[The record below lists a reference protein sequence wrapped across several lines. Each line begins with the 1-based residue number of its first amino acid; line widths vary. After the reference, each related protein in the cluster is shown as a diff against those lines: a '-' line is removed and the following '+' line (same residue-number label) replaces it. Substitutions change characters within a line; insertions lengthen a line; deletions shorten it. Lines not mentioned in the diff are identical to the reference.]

1 MPQSAAIYARIS
13 SDRDG
18 LQLGVQRQVQD
29 CRALAERQGWTVA
42 QEYIDDDV
50 SAFKGKPRPEYRRLL
65 ADIRRGARDA
75 VIVWNLDRL
84 HRQPKE
90 LEEFLEIC
98 DAANLRDLKSV
109 SGDVDLATDQGRL
122 IARVMGAFASNE
134 SAVKSTR
141 IRRKHLELAQNGKV
155 AGGGT
160 RPFGYHDDR
169 KTVNPEEAA
178 ILRELADRVLSG
190 DSLRSLCLSLSAR
203 DIKTV
208 TGTPWKIQTL
218 RRMLMSYR
226 ISGQR
231 EHLGELIG
239 PAEWD
244 PIIEPERTERLRA
257 VLANPDR
264 PANRTPRRYLLSRLV
279 RCSLCEHDMVSR
291 PRGDGAR
298 RYVCATGPGL
308 PGCGRTA
315 ILAEHLEPFVVHA
328 VLHRLDSPDLAA
340 ALAGDSAPA
349 GASAEA
355 RRELD
360 EGNAQLDELARTY
373 GEKQITMHEYL
384 AARKPIESRMESAR
398 AAVNIDSR
406 SAAIGGYLANPNALR
421 REWSDLTL
429 TRQHSI
435 VAAVLVHVTIAPA
448 VRGRNRFDPSR
459 VTPLWY
465 R

>member
-1 MPQSAAIYARIS
+1 VPTSAAIYARIS

-29 CRALAERQGWTVA
+29 CEAEADRRGWTVA
-42 QEYIDDDV
+42 HVYVDDDV
-50 SAFKGKPRPEYRRLL
+50 SAYKGKPRPAYQQLL
-65 ADIRRGARDA
+65 ADLRRGVRDA
-75 VIVWNLDRL
+75 VIVYNADRL
-84 HRQPKE
+84 HRQPRE
-90 LEEFLEIC
+90 LEEFIDVCL
-98 DAANLRDLKSV
+98 AAKVDKMATV
-109 SGDVDLATDQGRL
+109 SGDLDLSTPEGQMV
-122 IARVMGAFASNE
+122 ARILGAVNRNE
-134 SAVKSTR
+134 SDSKSRR

-178 ILRELADRVLSG
+178 ILRELADRVISG
-190 DSLRSLCLSLSAR
+190 DSLRSICLSLSER
-203 DIKTV
+203 GITTV
-208 TGTPWKIQTL
+208 TGAPWKIQTL

-239 PAEWD
+239 PAVWD
-244 PIIEPERTERLRA
+244 PIIEPELTERLRA
-257 VLANPDR
+257 ILSNPDR
-264 PANRTPRRYLLSRLV
+264 SANRTPRRYLLTRLV
-279 RCSLCEHDMVSR
+279 RCSLCGHGMVSR

-315 ILAEHLEPFVVHA
+315 ILAAHLEPFVVHA
-328 VLHRLDSPDLAA
+328 VLHRLDSPGLAA

-360 EGNAQLDELARTY
+360 EGNAQLDELAAAY
-373 GEKQITMHEYL
+373 GQKQITMHEYL
-384 AARKPIESRMESAR
+384 AARKPIENRMDSAR
-398 AAVNIDSR
+398 AALNIDSR
-406 SAAIGGYLANPNALR
+406 SAALGGYLTDPNALR
-421 REWSDLTL
+421 REWSELTL
-429 TRQHSI
+429 TRQRSL
-435 VAAVLVHVTIAPA
+435 VAAVLDHVAIAPA
-448 VRGRNRFDPSR
+448 VRGRNKFDPAR
-459 VTPLWY
+459 VTPFWY